1 MKQTEHPYWHRLYR
15 CLEDFGTR
23 YQNIP
28 DFFKDRIQ
36 RYGILSLFILLFRI
50 IYGNM
55 DERQNFCFPRW
66 EVCEKRAP

>member
-36 RYGILSLFILLFRI
+36 RYGILSLFILLFGAFMGTWI
-50 IYGNM
+50 KTKLLFSGLSSLGLSG
-55 DERQNFCFPRW
+55 
-66 EVCEKRAP
+66 V